1 MSCQAIYYYTD
12 LPSGVINLLY
22 KDLIDKYEEDMQES
36 SLSGK
41 IVDDEIR
48 KSKNSWLS
56 TNHWIAGFL
65 WHYVHKA
72 NRENFLY
79 DISHIDA
86 GSLQF
91 TKYEEGEFY
100 NWHSDVS
107 LRDYYEPQV
116 KNPSSNSSGNKK
128 IQEDFLNLGSE
139 YVRKLSFT
147 LQLSEPD
154 EYEGG
159 NIQFIDDE
167 NKTFFAPRQRGT
179 IILFDSR
186 TQHRVLKVKKG
197 VRRSIVGWVLGPRW
211 K

>member
-22 KDLIDKYEEDMQES
+22 KDLIDKYEEDMQRS
-36 SLSGK
+36 SLSGNFT
-41 IVDDEIR
+41 DDEIR

-100 NWHSDVS
+100 NWHSDVAS
-107 LRDYYEPQV
+107 RDYYEPQV
-116 KNPSSNSSGNKK
+116 KNPSSKSSGNKK
-128 IQEDFLNLGSE
+128 IQEDFLNLSSE
-139 YVRKLSFT
+139 YIRKLSFT
-147 LQLSEPD
+147 LQLSDPD
-154 EYEGG
+154 DYEGG

-167 NKTFFAPRQRGT
+167 NKRFMAPRQRGAM
-179 IILFDSR
+179 ILFDAR

>member
-91 TKYEEGEFY
+91 TKYGEGEFY
-100 NWHSDVS
+100 NWHSDVAS
-107 LRDYYEPQV
+107 RDYYEPQV
-116 KNPSSNSSGNKK
+116 KNPSSKSSGNKK
-128 IQEDFLNLGSE
+128 LQEDFLNLGSE

-147 LQLSEPD
+147 LQLSDPD
-154 EYEGG
+154 DYEGG

-167 NKTFFAPRQRGT
+167 NKRFMAPRQRGAM
-179 IILFDSR
+179 ILFDAR